1 MKKRSLYKMLS
12 LMLVGIM
19 TTGLMAGCG
28 SKNEDESTV
37 VSSEPKT
44 ESASQTST
52 EEKEE
57 PVEEGVTYPVDT
69 DVELSYY
76 MAGGN
81 AKSAAYSDY
90 NSVPFYSGLS
100 QNTGINIDWQAPAE
114 GADTTAAFNLL
125 LQEEELPSIIFGDI
139 DLAKRTELY
148 EDGLIYDLTDYLPE
162 YAPDF
167 WEFINRPENEVN
179 KRVITNADGKI
190 LAFPFVRESDFNI
203 TYLGPVIRQDWLD
216 ELELE
221 TPVTLED
228 WENVLIAFKEKYGAY
243 LTTRPGRF
251 QAGISSGT
259 GAFAALGFGLY
270 VDNGE
275 VKCANTQSEWKEM
288 LTYMNR
294 WYENGLLDPDFA
306 TLDDATIR
314 AKALNGDCG
323 IVVTAMS
330 QLTNFIADAEA
341 ENTGAEWVGFSHPR
355 TEAGAPTCF
364 IQTESQLVR
373 PSAGAVITTS
383 CSEEELIAAIKF
395 LNYGFTEEGIRYW
408 NFGEEGV
415 SYEVAADGSLQF
427 TELLTEDERGLGTA
441 MMDYTGMYGG
451 GPGIQMEA
459 LVKAKNNPASV
470 EAVYAWTENSAARD
484 YKLPP
489 YTRTAEEQARYNDIV
504 AVLGTYV
511 SEMAFK
517 FITGDE
523 DLDDFDAFIETL
535 NSYDLQELLDIE
547 QAAYDRYM
555 N

>member
-1 MKKRSLYKMLS
+1 M
-12 LMLVGIM
+12 
-19 TTGLMAGCG
+19 
-28 SKNEDESTV
+28 
-37 VSSEPKT
+37 
-44 ESASQTST
+44 
-52 EEKEE
+52 
-57 PVEEGVTYPVDT
+57 
-69 DVELSYY
+69 
-76 MAGGN
+76 
-81 AKSAAYSDY
+81 
-90 NSVPFYSGLS
+90 
-100 QNTGINIDWQAPAE
+100 
-114 GADTTAAFNLL
+114 
-125 LQEEELPSIIFGDI
+125 
-139 DLAKRTELY
+139 
-148 EDGLIYDLTDYLPE
+148 
-162 YAPDF
+162 
-167 WEFINRPENEVN
+167 
-179 KRVITNADGKI
+179 
-190 LAFPFVRESDFNI
+190 
-203 TYLGPVIRQDWLD
+203 
-216 ELELE
+216 
-221 TPVTLED
+221 
-228 WENVLIAFKEKYGAY
+228 
-243 LTTRPGRF
+243 
-251 QAGISSGT
+251 
-259 GAFAALGFGLY
+259 
-270 VDNGE
+270 
-275 VKCANTQSEWKEM
+275 
-288 LTYMNR
+288 
-294 WYENGLLDPDFA
+294 DPDFA